1 MALPA
6 PGVSLA
12 MSQINVELGRSATA
26 QISLDTAENGGYG
39 AINVNSRS
47 RPNGANPAAISEW
60 YRYNHTAVAPVT
72 SQTVNWTHFRGGPT
86 GGNMQIRKNGL
97 IVVSTAAAPPI
108 NTVGSFEANPGDLI
122 LIRVFESLKTD
133 DYCEISVF
141 PQLTDWLYTNLEY
154 NTILEYSFFIDA
166 ADGNYFIETRQDPF
180 I

>member
-47 RPNGANPAAISEW
+47 RPDGANPAAISEW
-60 YRYNHTAVAPVT
+60 YRYNHTALPPVT
-72 SQTVNWTHFRGGPT
+72 SQTISWQHFRGGPAQGT
-86 GGNMQIRKNGL
+86 VQFRKNGL
-97 IVVSTAAAPPI
+97 LVASSTASTPI
-108 NTVGSFEANPGDLI
+108 TQIGSFTANAGDTI
-122 LIRVFESLKTD
+122 QVRVFEAIKTP
-133 DYCEISVF
+133 DYCEIYITSNSF
-141 PQLTDWLYTNLEY
+141 EY
-154 NTILEYSFFIDA
+154 IDMQYDTTIQVDFTVQTV
-166 ADGNYFIETRQDPF
+166 DGNYFVDTRQDPF

>member
-6 PGVSLA
+6 AGVSLA

-60 YRYNHTAVAPVT
+60 YRYNHTALPPVT
-72 SQTVNWTHFRGGPT
+72 TQTIYWEHFRGGPT
-86 GGNMQIRKNGL
+86 GGNMQIRRNGL
-97 IVVSTAAAPPI
+97 LVVSTALAPP
-108 NTVGSFEANPGDLI
+108 TVQIGTAFVNPGDNI
-122 LIRVFESLKTD
+122 QIRVYESAKTT
-133 DYCEISVF
+133 DYCEIYITSNSF
-141 PQLTDWLYTNLEY
+141 EY
-154 NTILEYSFFIDA
+154 IDMQYDTILEVDFIVQA
-166 ADGNYFIETRQDPF
+166 IDGDYTIQTRQDPF